1 MIGESVPLVMI
12 PRFTSYVGPSTY
24 STNPLDVSEYAK
36 ANLEFWRGELAGS
49 QVTPPDQS
57 TFTAYFEEASDPNP
71 PSGNWT
77 AIVTAITSVNTNS
90 VVELPFTKKFF
101 RIRIV
106 LTATPAGLCAITC
119 WAAGNLERR
128 IPGPPGG

>member
-1 MIGESVPLVMI
+1 MKGELVPLLML
-12 PRFTSYVGPSTY
+12 PRFTSYVGPATY
-24 STNPLDVSEYAK
+24 STNPLDVSEYAR

-49 QVTPPDQS
+49 QVSPTPS
-57 TFTAYFEEASDPNP
+57 TFTAHFEGASEPDPAGGAW
-71 PSGNWT
+71 S
-77 AIVTAITSVNTNS
+77 AIVTAITSVNTYGI
-90 VVELPFTKKFF
+90 VELPLNRRFF

-128 IPGPPGG
+128 IPGLPGG